1 MIYRFLVLLVLLAA
15 PIVIA
20 DCDGTVEVES
30 SDADHWQARL
40 LLVSDVDIE
49 SWAVD
54 ITFDMEVDFIE
65 SAMAD
70 VTGSGKAWTLTNK
83 EWDGGLNA
91 GDELSLRFIVIH
103 SSAEQPFPT
112 DVTFNDEVLCHK
124 VTWDCSDAFVV
135 EGEESG
141 SWTGLVAIPGPLNGW
156 TLGLG
161 FSTPV
166 DLVESA
172 AATATG
178 SDDSWELVN
187 KEWDAEIP
195 DGQNLSVHFIV
206 NYSGERP
213 GLTKLDL
220 DGSSLCREQCVLDCS
235 SSIELSDIT
244 ATSFQAL
251 MVLPG
256 PLDGW
261 EVALDFS
268 APISNIE
275 SPMAEVQGAGQ
286 LWTLNN
292 LNFDGEV
299 EAGSSLELRF
309 KVLFSGAQ
317 PDLDDVRLNKE
328 SLCSTGVEDCVPPQP
343 STTSL
348 PNPTDTGSP
357 TSPTT
362 SQKPGAC
369 ACDSQTIKDPNCLNC
384 ANDPFGCLGCQACGV
399 ADCRFCGFGEY
410 AEIPC

>member
-1 MIYRFLVLLVLLAA
+1 MDRGQSYLFNGKFCLLKYHICWL
-15 PIVIA
+15 
-20 DCDGTVEVES
+20 
-30 SDADHWQARL
+30 
-40 LLVSDVDIE
+40 
-49 SWAVD
+49 
-54 ITFDMEVDFIE
+54 
-65 SAMAD
+65 
-70 VTGSGKAWTLTNK
+70 
-83 EWDGGLNA
+83 
-91 GDELSLRFIVIH
+91 
-103 SSAEQPFPT
+103 
-112 DVTFNDEVLCHK
+112 
-124 VTWDCSDAFVV
+124 
-135 EGEESG
+135 
-141 SWTGLVAIPGPLNGW
+141 
-156 TLGLG
+156 
-161 FSTPV
+161 
-166 DLVESA
+166 
-172 AATATG
+172 
-178 SDDSWELVN
+178 
-187 KEWDAEIP
+187 
-195 DGQNLSVHFIV
+195 
-206 NYSGERP
+206 
-213 GLTKLDL
+213 
-220 DGSSLCREQCVLDCS
+220 REQCVLDCS

-328 SLCSTGVEDCVPPQP
+328 SLCSTGSEDCVPPQP
-343 STTSL
+343 STTS
-348 PNPTDTGSP
+348 PPSPTNTNTGSP

-369 ACDSQTIKDPNCLNC
+369 ACNSHTIKDPNCLNC